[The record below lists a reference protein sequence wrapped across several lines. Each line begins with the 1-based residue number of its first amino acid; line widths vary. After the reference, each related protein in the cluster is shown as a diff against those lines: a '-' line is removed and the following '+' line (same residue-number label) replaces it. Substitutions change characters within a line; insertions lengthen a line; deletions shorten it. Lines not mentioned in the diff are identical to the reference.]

1 MLAPCRRI
9 LLAVFLEKRL
19 YDSKVGKVR
28 YFVCKINEIS
38 DECQVHNGSYRIFL
52 EIDRL
57 IVVNIL
63 PYPLIDYP
71 IDKGEKGLGHGVA
84 TATLRTW
91 HRLRI
96 CLYLPFNV
104 GSHKCM
110 ATDIA
115 FKLSFPFRHGIV
127 NVLRAKICFF
137 SIASKLL
144 GVYFHIWTKD

>member
-38 DECQVHNGSYRIFL
+38 DECQVHNGSYMIFL
-52 EIDRL
+52 EIDRV

-84 TATLRTW
+84 TATLRTG

-104 GSHKCM
+104 GSHERV

-115 FKLSFPFRHGIV
+115 FKLFFPFRHGIV